1 MASVRLRSCIPSGQ
15 NSPFVKHNVVT
26 PRCMRSHG
34 ATLCLPRPLAFFN
47 RWGNNPSATIKELS
61 ALQQALKE
69 DPLPAS
75 STILNLVDALE
86 SSNTG
91 IKDPTRSPLIEGR
104 WRLLY
109 NTKESTASP
118 VQRAATGTKGLS
130 IFQDILLGDAS
141 ALPRV
146 VNVVEFGSL
155 GKLEVEAQASTTDRP
170 LEGFIPRSGAGLPFG
185 ILGVS
190 STQPPDKPHT
200 RIDFQFSRAAFK
212 SSKIPFQV
220 PYPVPFRLLGDERK
234 GWIDTTYLAR
244 DGRLRIARGNK
255 GTVFILAK
263 DDPPAS

>member
-1 MASVRLRSCIPSGQ
+1 M
-15 NSPFVKHNVVT
+15 
-26 PRCMRSHG
+26 
-34 ATLCLPRPLAFFN
+34 
-47 RWGNNPSATIKELS
+47 
-61 ALQQALKE
+61 
-69 DPLPAS
+69 
-75 STILNLVDALE
+75 
-86 SSNTG
+86 
-91 IKDPTRSPLIEGR
+91 
-104 WRLLY
+104 
-109 NTKESTASP
+109 
-118 VQRAATGTKGLS
+118 
-130 IFQDILLGDAS
+130 
-141 ALPRV
+141 
-146 VNVVEFGSL
+146 
-155 GKLEVEAQASTTDRP
+155 EAQASTTDRP

-234 GWIDTTYLAR
+234 VKGCHRVGGGWVRQHRGLSRWGLPGVAIAQRQAASLLMATLPLPVLPQGWIDTTYLAR